1 MKATKIVAFALAVPL
16 ALALAALLVA
26 VGLTAANTDFSNPA
40 DLKEFAR
47 NKMAKAGIP
56 ALSVAYIRG
65 GKIFSAWALGKAD
78 PERGIPAD
86 EETIFQI
93 ASVSKTV
100 TATAAMQ
107 LAERGLIDLDAD
119 IDRYLPF
126 AVDHP
131 AHPDALISARMLL
144 AHRSGIADNWG
155 VYNPLYTIGAGGGDS
170 PIGLEEFLRSYLV
183 EGGARYD
190 ARKNFTAGAPG
201 EEFSYSNVAF
211 GLVGLL
217 VESVDGR
224 SFDRYC
230 AEELFAPLDMPST
243 VWLHRDADAGRM
255 ALPCDDDGKPLPP
268 YSFPTYPDGALKTT
282 PTEFARFLAA
292 SMDEGRYGSF
302 SMLRPETMREM
313 LRPQFGND
321 EQALG
326 WSYSTLSDLMLR
338 GYGDRR
344 IAGHGGGD
352 PGVLT
357 LALFNPEKRTGLVV
371 FMNKAI
377 ELDFKLLN
385 IHGLVKRLVD
395 EADL

>member
-1 MKATKIVAFALAVPL
+1 MKAAKIVAFALAVPL

-65 GKIFSAWALGKAD
+65 GKISSAWALGTAD

-155 VYNPLYTIGAGGGDS
+155 VYNPLYTIGAGAA
-170 PIGLEEFLRSYLV
+170 ILRS
-183 EGGARYD
+183 AWRSSC
-190 ARKNFTAGAPG
+190 APIW
-201 EEFSYSNVAF
+201 SKAAPATTR
-211 GLVGLL
+211 
-217 VESVDGR
+217 GR
-224 SFDRYC
+224 TS
-230 AEELFAPLDMPST
+230 
-243 VWLHRDADAGRM
+243 
-255 ALPCDDDGKPLPP
+255 
-268 YSFPTYPDGALKTT
+268 
-282 PTEFARFLAA
+282 
-292 SMDEGRYGSF
+292 
-302 SMLRPETMREM
+302 RPEPPARNSPTATS
-313 LRPQFGND
+313 PS
-321 EQALG
+321 A
-326 WSYSTLSDLMLR
+326 
-338 GYGDRR
+338 
-344 IAGHGGGD
+344 
-352 PGVLT
+352 
-357 LALFNPEKRTGLVV
+357 
-371 FMNKAI
+371 
-377 ELDFKLLN
+377 
-385 IHGLVKRLVD
+385 
-395 EADL
+395 